1 MANKKN
7 IDLIRVNMNLPISL
21 VEKVK
26 EYANKNGI
34 NTTAAYIVLLNQA
47 IEHKYMLDN
56 LPFMLELLNNDAIK
70 EKLKKDN

>member
-7 IDLIRVNMNLPISL
+7 LDLVRVNMNLPISL
-21 VEKVK
+21 VNRVK

-47 IEHKYMLDN
+47 IDYKYMLDN
-56 LPFMLELLNNDAIK
+56 LPIMLEFLQDDAIM
-70 EKLKKDN
+70 EKIKKDN